1 MRKEK
6 EKIYINLIDAG
17 MVVKLNQR
25 DKQVFVRFIKA
36 VIENRGNECA
46 QMIYNLSSYEGHK
59 LTGNN
64 FLNYKKEL

>member
-17 MVVKLNQR
+17 MVVKLNER
-25 DKQVFVRFIKA
+25 DKQVFVKFIKA

-46 QMIYNLSSYEGHK
+46 
-59 LTGNN
+59 
-64 FLNYKKEL
+64 